1 MNSAKTGYEKPH
13 SEAFVLARRIA
24 GDPATIWM
32 VGDNPRADVAGAEA
46 AGIPAILVRRD
57 EIEAHKVS
65 RRAADLYGVEEFLT
79 VETRTV

>member
-1 MNSAKTGYEKPH
+1 
-13 SEAFVLARRIA
+13 
-24 GDPATIWM
+24 M